1 MTVSLSASTLRS
13 VRDEVNNGIDR
24 FVEDIAELADCNSG
38 SNNAEG
44 IRLVQDRLASH
55 LADRSVATVVLD
67 PPEVSAVDHLG
78 NRQRVQQGPILHGRH
93 RPDQQRRLLVMGH
106 ADTVFGP
113 DHPFQTVERVGDQL
127 HGPGVADMKGG
138 LVALLA
144 ALDVIDRDGLA
155 PGLGLDVVVNGD
167 EEVGSLASEATMLDR
182 GRTAC
187 AALVLEPRMADGSV
201 ARARSGSANLTF
213 AVAGRSA
220 HAGRELHRGRN
231 AVLAAARLA
240 ISISEIARDDLG
252 VNVAALHGGEAFN
265 AVPSSATVRVNVR
278 SPRAEDLRWAI
289 DEADRL
295 ARTVSDDLEVLIE
308 RTGDV
313 HRPAKPWTEASQR
326 VAELVEGVSADLQAP
341 IRLVDTGGVCD
352 GNNLASLGL
361 GVVDTLGVYGS
372 GIHTA
377 EERMDLAR
385 FGEVV
390 ALLTGVIHAIAVHP
404 EIEPGAV
411 RCE

>member
-1 MTVSLSASTLRS
+1 MTGTLSASTLRA
-13 VRDEVNNGIDR
+13 VRDEVNAGTDR
-24 FVEDIAELADCNSG
+24 FAGDIAELAACNSG

-44 IRLVQDRLASH
+44 IRRVQDRLAVQ
-55 LADRSVATVVLD
+55 LAARSVPTLVLD
-67 PPEVSAVDHLG
+67 PPEVASIDHLG
-78 NRQRVQQGPILHGRH
+78 HRQRVQRGPILHGRH
-93 RPDQQRRLLVMGH
+93 RPGERRRLLVMGH

-113 DHPFQTVERVGDQL
+113 DHPFQTVERVGNHL

-138 LVALLA
+138 LVAFLA
-144 ALDVIDRDGLA
+144 ALDVIERDGLA
-155 PGLGLDVVVNGD
+155 PGLGVDLVVNGD

-213 AVAGRSA
+213 SVAGRSA
-220 HAGRELHRGRN
+220 HAGRELNSGRN

-240 ISISEIARDDLG
+240 ISISEVERDDLG

-265 AVPSSATVRVNVR
+265 AVPASATVRVNLR
-278 SPRAEDLRWAI
+278 SPRARDLRWAI

-295 ARTVSDDLEVLIE
+295 ARAVSDDREVLIE

-326 VAELVEGVSADLQAP
+326 VAEVVEAVSADLQAP

-361 GVVDTLGVYGS
+361 GVVDTLGVHGS
-372 GIHTA
+372 GIHTV

-404 EIEPGAV
+404 EIEPEAV
-411 RCE
+411 